1 MNHDCEL
8 VSNDSKEIWDK
19 CLSII
24 KDLVP
29 EAAFSTWFSPIV
41 PSKYEDRTLMLKV
54 PTQFFYEYIEENYFS
69 ILKAVLTRVL
79 GRGFKLKWLVVV
91 ENVANTTVS
100 YEGGR
105 TPQTS
110 QTTQRFDP
118 FSEKSHQKIDS
129 QLNPAY
135 TMDSFVEGKCNKLA
149 RSAGMAIAQNPG
161 KTFNPMFVFGGPG
174 MGKTHLVQAIGSLT
188 EELHPEKNV
197 LYVPA
202 SKFVL
207 QWQEAGM
214 SNRTTDFLNFYK
226 MIDVLIV
233 DDIQD
238 LVGKTGTQNTFFQIF
253 NYLHQSGKQLIL
265 TSDRTPK
272 LLAGFEERMLSR
284 FKWGLHAELEKP
296 DEETRKAILRRK
308 VAEDGLVIPEDVIDY
323 ITKSVTE
330 SVRAIEGVII
340 SLLAQSTL
348 TNAEINLE
356 LARRVVGST
365 VNVEEKNITVS
376 SIQEAV
382 CAHYHLNVN
391 DIQTKSR
398 KREVVQARQIAMYLA
413 RKYTKNSLSSIGEQI
428 GNRDHA
434 TVLHACK
441 TVTDLMGIDKDM
453 RSSLDAIESSLR

>member
-1 MNHDCEL
+1 MNQDNEL
-8 VSNDSKEIWDK
+8 ASVQAKEIWGK

-24 KDLVP
+24 RDIVP
-29 EAAFSTWFSPIV
+29 ETAFSTWFSPIV
-41 PSKYEDRTLMLKV
+41 PLQYEDQTLLIRV
-54 PTQFFYEYIEENYFS
+54 PSQFFFEYIEEHYYD
-69 ILKAVLTRVL
+69 ILKAVLTKVL
-79 GRGFKLKWLVVV
+79 GKGFRLRYSVLV
-91 ENVANTTVS
+91 ENATNTTVS

-110 QTTQRFDP
+110 QPTQRFDP

-135 TMDSFVEGKCNKLA
+135 TMDSFVEGQCNKLA
-149 RSAGMAIAQNPG
+149 RSAGMAIAKEPG
-161 KTFNPMFVFGGPG
+161 KTFNPMFVFGGSG
-174 MGKTHLVQAIGSLT
+174 LGKTHLVQAIGSMA
-188 EELHPEKNV
+188 EEMHPDKNV

-202 SKFVL
+202 SKF
-207 QWQEAGM
+207 QSQFQEATLA
-214 SNRTTDFLNFYK
+214 NKLPDFINFYK
-226 MIDVLIV
+226 MIDILIV

-238 LVGKTGTQNTFFQIF
+238 FVGKTGTQNTFFQIF
-253 NYLHQSGKQLIL
+253 NHLHQSGKQLIL
-265 TSDRTPK
+265 TSDRSPK
-272 LLAGFEERMLSR
+272 LLAQFEERMLSR

-296 DEETRKAILRRK
+296 DVETRKAILRRK
-308 VAEDGLVIPEDVIDY
+308 IAEDGLVIPEDVIDY
-323 ITKSVTE
+323 IAKSVSE
-330 SVRAIEGVII
+330 SIRAIEGVVI

-348 TNAEINLE
+348 TNAEINLD

-365 VNVEEKNITVS
+365 VNVEEKNITIF

-398 KREVVQARQIAMYLA
+398 KREVVQARQVAMYLA
-413 RKYTKNSLSSIGEQI
+413 RKHTKNSLSTIGEQI

-441 TVTDLMGIDKDM
+441 TITDLIDIDKDI
-453 RSSLDAIESSLR
+453 RSSVDAIENSLH

>member
-8 VSNDSKEIWDK
+8 VSDSAKEIWDK

-24 KDLVP
+24 KDIVP
-29 EAAFSTWFSPIV
+29 EAAFSTWFKPIV
-41 PSKYEDRTLMLKV
+41 PSTYDGKALLIKV
-54 PTQFFYEYIEENYFS
+54 PSNFFMEYLEEHYYD
-69 ILKAVLTRVL
+69 ILKAVLTKVL
-79 GRGFKLKWLVVV
+79 GKGFKLNYSVLV
-91 ENVANTTVS
+91 EKKNDTTVVYPS
-100 YEGGR
+100 G
-105 TPQTS
+105 
-110 QTTQRFDP
+110 QTTPTSHATTGFDP
-118 FSEKSHQKIDS
+118 FSEKSHHKIDS

-161 KTFNPMFVFGGPG
+161 KTFNPMFVFGGSG
-174 MGKTHLVQAIGSLT
+174 LGKTHLVQAIGSMA
-188 EELHPEKNV
+188 EELHPEKNI

-202 SKFVL
+202 SKF
-207 QWQEAGM
+207 QSQFQEAM
-214 SNRTTDFLNFYK
+214 LANKLNDFLNFYK
-226 MIDVLIV
+226 MIDILIV

-238 LVGKTGTQNTFFQIF
+238 FVGKTGTQNTFFQIF
-253 NYLHQSGKQLIL
+253 NHLHQSGKQLIL
-265 TSDRTPK
+265 TSDRSPK
-272 LLAGFEERMLSR
+272 LLAQFEERMLSR

-296 DEETRKAILRRK
+296 DVETRKAILRRK
-308 VAEDGLVIPEDVIDY
+308 IAEDGLTIPEDVIDY
-323 ITKSVTE
+323 IAKSVSE
-330 SVRAIEGVII
+330 SIRAIEGVVI

-348 TNAEINLE
+348 TNAEINLD

-365 VNVEEKNITVS
+365 VNVEEKDITIF

-398 KREVVQARQIAMYLA
+398 KREVVQARQVAMYLA

-441 TVTDLMGIDKDM
+441 TVTDLIDIDKDM
-453 RSSLDAIESSLR
+453 RFSLDAIESSLK